1 MGWQRSTTIIL
12 VVGVVVVV
20 LASAIAYIVLNFQ
33 PRTELRLGSGIFK
46 ARVAVTE
53 REREVGLAGVERLS
67 ADDGIIMVFPS
78 DSTWN
83 IWMSGMKVPID
94 IVWLDSQKKVVYI
107 VRNADPE
114 LHEDK
119 VFVPLNPS
127 RYVVELP
134 AGSVQQYGIKA
145 GDTADFDVA
154 SHRIE

>member
-1 MGWQRSTTIIL
+1 MGWQRSTTIFL
-12 VVGVVVVV
+12 VIGVVVIV
-20 LASAIAYIVLNFQ
+20 LASAIAYMFMNFQ
-33 PRTELRLGSGIFK
+33 PRVELRLGSGIFK
-46 ARVAVTE
+46 AKVAATQSA
-53 REREVGLAGVERLS
+53 RELGLSGVDKLS
-67 ADDGIIMVFPS
+67 ADEGLIMVFPS

-119 VFVPLNPS
+119 VFVPLNPA

-134 AGSVQQYGIKA
+134 AESVQQYGVKS
-145 GDTADFDVA
+145 GDIADFDISSYQV
-154 SHRIE
+154 E

>member
-1 MGWQRSTTIIL
+1 MGWQRSTTIFL
-12 VVGVVVVV
+12 VIGVVVIV
-20 LASAIAYIVLNFQ
+20 LASAIAYMFMNFQ
-33 PRTELRLGSGIFK
+33 PRVELRLGSGIFK
-46 ARVAVTE
+46 AKVAATQSA
-53 REREVGLAGVERLS
+53 RELGLSGVDKLS
-67 ADDGIIMVFPS
+67 ADEGLIMVFPS

-119 VFVPLNPS
+119 VFVPLNPA

-134 AGSVQQYGIKA
+134 AGSVQQYGVKS
-145 GDTADFDVA
+145 GDIADFDISSYQV
-154 SHRIE
+154 E